1 MWEGSGSKEQRVWGR
16 QGERDLPGPDSGLSR
31 LLGCGTV
38 GTHATPAL
46 PERQGAYSRIWV
58 KLPVE
63 R

>member
-1 MWEGSGSKEQRVWGR
+1 MGRVRQQRAESLGKAGGEGPPWARQWAIKAVGGAGLWG
-16 QGERDLPGPDSGLSR
+16 L
-31 LLGCGTV
+31 
-38 GTHATPAL
+38 ATPAL